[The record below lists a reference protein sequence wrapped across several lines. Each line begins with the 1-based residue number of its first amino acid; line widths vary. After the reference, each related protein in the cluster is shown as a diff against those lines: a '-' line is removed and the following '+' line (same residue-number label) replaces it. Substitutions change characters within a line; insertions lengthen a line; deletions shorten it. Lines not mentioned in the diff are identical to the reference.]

1 LSFGVGPSLK
11 EAACLSMR
19 VELTEAGETERYGEV
34 LETCFEAVGALRRD
48 LDNAQT
54 GARLWSEL
62 AAIDRATFDFASSR
76 RSAYSTCSTLARTL
90 HDVDGAH
97 VLCGGRPGLCG
108 DADWSPQRSA
118 LLSTL
123 VASLADPSKI
133 IVHVATKE
141 PSVALETERWYG
153 VEHGSRPLTR
163 EELESYGEAVRR
175 GLTAT
180 DLGAP
185 AENPFLPD
193 AERLRLA
200 RPAWRD
206 SEDKDAVRRAAS
218 AAPPRRR
225 TQGRLVSWWKKDAT
239 FGQPKAY
246 AHCRVT
252 SEVLGSGG
260 ARGRACTL
268 LWVNLALENLEK
280 PLYAA
285 TCAGLSYDVSD
296 AFFESGVDL
305 YVGGLAG
312 GALCG
317 KTIRCVN
324 GGAP

>member
-1 LSFGVGPSLK
+1 MHQH
-11 EAACLSMR
+11 AA
-19 VELTEAGETERYGEV
+19 G
-34 LETCFEAVGALRRD
+34 GALATAMAVDLSLNESDLRHALSGRGCASPLRRCIC
-48 LDNAQT
+48 QT
-54 GARLWSEL
+54 QPAP
-62 AAIDRATFDFASSR
+62 
-76 RSAYSTCSTLARTL
+76 SAYSTCSTLARTL

-225 TQGRLVSWWKKDAT
+225 PPGRPRGGVTPDDPALEDALRDRE
-239 FGQPKAY
+239 FRPY
-246 AHCRVT
+246 ADFLLHSMGLLTDGVRQ
-252 SEVLGSGG
+252 GG
-260 ARGRACTL
+260 A
-268 LWVNLALENLEK
+268 
-280 PLYAA
+280 
-285 TCAGLSYDVSD
+285 
-296 AFFESGVDL
+296 FESVKREHVLQADMHM
-305 YVGGLAG
+305 YIHMHKCACACQDAG
-312 GALCG
+312 WCHRERPEGARPSG
-317 KTIRCVN
+317 
-324 GGAP
+324 